1 MKITKLMLSAL
12 VAAAALV
19 SCNKEDHDPVDTKV
33 KSISISLGNAIMTK
47 GVSTGEVEEGTAVNV
62 KNFKIFLIDN
72 HGNTYGAKII
82 NNDNTVSDASTFID
96 LSSGVLPKTYNFHY
110 VDPAVTKVAIIAN
123 AGDVDW
129 SKVENG
135 YGLTIENQQNP
146 DELVLYGID
155 TELVSD
161 GPKTHAN
168 GDVTVLYEA
177 EVTLYPT
184 VSRFEVDGFRI
195 AFGQTP
201 KFNEVKVTQIAFQNY
216 YPESDAVSGLAS
228 GTLVN
233 HINNLSNES
242 LVFDWFN
249 TVATPTPWFRD
260 KFNLSL
266 NSTTPVGKVG
276 TNGLS
281 YHFFAGDE
289 VPVMMID
296 MLVDNR
302 PAYVYS
308 KSINVIDGSTTTPLT
323 SLEAGKVYRMSA
335 AGATDPNGYIEIPE
349 DVITPANHCIDI
361 TVDVVDWVV
370 TLVQPEFK

>member
-19 SCNKEDHDPVDTKV
+19 SCNKEDQTPVETGV
-33 KSISISLGNAIMTK
+33 KSVSISLENVIMTK
-47 GVSTGEVEEGTAVNV
+47 GESSGPVSGAVTVN
-62 KNFKIFLIDN
+62 NLKIFLIDD

-82 NNDNTVSDASTFID
+82 NNDNTVSDASTYID
-96 LSSGVLPKTYNFHY
+96 LSSGLLPKTYNFHY

-129 SKVENG
+129 SKVENS
-135 YGLTIENQQNP
+135 YDLTIEKQQNP
-146 DELVLYGID
+146 DALVLYGID
-155 TELVSD
+155 TKLDSA
-161 GPKTHAN
+161 GNKTHAN
-168 GDVTVLYEA
+168 GDVTVLYNA

-195 AFGQTP
+195 GFSNTP
-201 KFNEVKVTQIAFQNY
+201 KFSTVSITQLAFQNY
-216 YPESDAVSGLAS
+216 YPESDAVSRVAK
-228 GTLVN
+228 GTLVE
-233 HINNLSNES
+233 HVADLGNES
-242 LVFDWFN
+242 LVFEWFN

-276 TNGLS
+276 TDGLS

-296 MLVDNR
+296 MLVDSR

-308 KSINVIDGSTTTPLT
+308 RSINVIDGSTTTPLT

-335 AGATDPNGYIEIPE
+335 AGATDPNGYIGIPE

>member
-19 SCNKEDHDPVDTKV
+19 SCNKEDQTPVETGV
-33 KSISISLGNAIMTK
+33 KSVSISLENVIMTK
-47 GVSTGEVEEGTAVNV
+47 GESSGPVSGAVTVN
-62 KNFKIFLIDN
+62 NLKIFLIDD

-82 NNDNTVSDASTFID
+82 NNDNTVSDASTYID
-96 LSSGVLPKTYNFHY
+96 LSSGVLLKTYNFHY

-123 AGDVDW
+123 AEDVEW
-129 SKVENG
+129 SNVRNG
-135 YGLTIENQQNP
+135 YGLTIGEQQNP
-146 DELVLYGID
+146 HDLVLYGID
-155 TELVSD
+155 TELVSA
-161 GPKTHAN
+161 GNKTHAN
-168 GDVTVLYEA
+168 GDVTVLYKA
-177 EVTLYPT
+177 EVTLKPT

-195 AFGQTP
+195 GFSNTP
-201 KFNEVKVTQIAFQNY
+201 KFSNVTITQLAFQNY
-216 YPESDAVSGLAS
+216 YPESDAVSRVAK
-228 GTLVN
+228 GTLVE
-233 HINNLSNES
+233 HVDDLGNES
-242 LVFDWFN
+242 SVFDWFN

-260 KFNLSL
+260 KFSLSL

-276 TNGLS
+276 TDGLS
-281 YHFFAGDE
+281 YHFFAGNV

-296 MLVDNR
+296 MLVDDR

-308 KSINVIDGSTTTPLT
+308 RSINVIDGSTTTPLT

-349 DVITPANHCIDI
+349 DDITPANHCIDI
-361 TVDVVDWVV
+361 TVKVVNWVV